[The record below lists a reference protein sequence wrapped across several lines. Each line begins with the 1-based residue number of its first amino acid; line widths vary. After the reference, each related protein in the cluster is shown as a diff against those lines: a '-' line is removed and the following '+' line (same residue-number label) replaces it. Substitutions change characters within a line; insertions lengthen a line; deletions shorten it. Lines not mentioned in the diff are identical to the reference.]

1 MLNFSLRFLGQSTK
15 LLFRIGTALGGVL
28 LFSFFRLIIDY
39 FLVASNEN
47 EVDTGMTIDEAYES
61 GIVGEDELPG
71 TLTNTKLF

>member
-15 LLFRIGTALGGVL
+15 LLFRIGMALGGVL
-28 LFSFFRLIIDY
+28 LFSIFRLIIDY

-47 EVDTGMTIDEAYES
+47 EVDTGMTIDEAYEA